1 MIYLDYSATTP
12 VNKEVLDTFVK
23 VSTDF
28 IGNPNSLHKLGLESK
43 KIIDAATNQIK
54 KILNVDHEVI
64 YTSGASESNNTI
76 IKGIAMRYQNRGK
89 HIITTKFE
97 HSSIIAP
104 LNYLQK
110 QGFKVDFVNTLP
122 NGLVDLDDLKRL
134 ITDDTIL
141 VTIGAVASEIGIRQP
156 IEEIALL
163 MKNYPNTFFH
173 VDATQAIG
181 KVSINLKD
189 VDLVSFAAHKFYGL
203 KGIGVLLK
211 KPNVDFEPLIHGGK
225 STTKYRS
232 GTPAVALIASVAKA
246 LRLINENFDD
256 KYQHVLDLN
265 KYLVASLKKIDG
277 IAINNNEYTIP
288 HILNISVLGI
298 KPETFQHALEEKEIY
313 ISTQTACSSGSKVS
327 STVLAFTN
335 DLEKASSSVR
345 ISLSYLTTKEEIDIL
360 VNEIKNAKE
369 HLSLK

>member
-43 KIIDAATNQIK
+43 KIIDASTNQIK

-64 YTSGASESNNTI
+64 YTSGASESNNTV
-76 IKGIAMRYQNRGK
+76 IKGIAVRYQNRGK

-203 KGIGVLLK
+203 KGIGILLK
-211 KPNVDFEPLIHGGK
+211 KPNIDFEPLIQDAFDK
-225 STTKYRS
+225 MEK
-232 GTPAVALIASVAKA
+232 KA
-246 LRLINENFDD
+246 PEETGEVCPKCGRPLVIRKGRYGNF
-256 KYQHVLDLN
+256 
-265 KYLVASLKKIDG
+265 
-277 IAINNNEYTIP
+277 
-288 HILNISVLGI
+288 
-298 KPETFQHALEEKEIY
+298 
-313 ISTQTACSSGSKVS
+313 TACSGYPECKYVKVDPSTIKEICKCPNCDGMIVEKKSKRGKVFYGCNNYPS
-327 STVLAFTN
+327 CKTAYWDKPTGELCPKCNKMLT
-335 DLEKASSSVR
+335 EKNG
-345 ISLSYLTTKEEIDIL
+345 K
-360 VNEIKNAKE
+360 IKCSECDFEK
-369 HLSLK
+369 

>member
-1 MIYLDYSATTP
+1 MMT
-12 VNKEVLDTFVK
+12 
-23 VSTDF
+23 
-28 IGNPNSLHKLGLESK
+28 G
-43 KIIDAATNQIK
+43 
-54 KILNVDHEVI
+54 
-64 YTSGASESNNTI
+64 
-76 IKGIAMRYQNRGK
+76 
-89 HIITTKFE
+89 
-97 HSSIIAP
+97 
-104 LNYLQK
+104 
-110 QGFKVDFVNTLP
+110 
-122 NGLVDLDDLKRL
+122 
-134 ITDDTIL
+134 
-141 VTIGAVASEIGIRQP
+141 
-156 IEEIALL
+156 
-163 MKNYPNTFFH
+163 
-173 VDATQAIG
+173 
-181 KVSINLKD
+181 
-189 VDLVSFAAHKFYGL
+189 DLVSFAAHKFYGL

-313 ISTQTACSSGSKVS
+313 ISTQTACSSGSKFS